1 MADIILIQP
10 SIKEFQIMEK
20 TPTLPLSLLSIASP
34 LDGEY
39 DVKIIDQRLNK
50 YWEKELEKE
59 LEKQP
64 ICVGITVMTC
74 KQIINALK
82 ASKIVRNSPN
92 LTKVV
97 WGGAHPSLLP
107 KQTLENQN
115 IDIVVRGEGELSF
128 YELVKALDRNKSLDG
143 IKGISY
149 KRNKKIVNNPD
160 RPFLDLNRLPALP
173 YHIIKIKNYTPRRN
187 GKKSIY
193 IETSRGCLNNCA
205 YCYNI
210 PINGCVYRC
219 LDIKTTIEKIDWLVK
234 NYGIEYFWIV
244 DDNYFTNKKRAIEIS
259 KQIIR
264 DKLMIE
270 WTAVGADINVISR
283 FSISELKIL
292 KQSGCAQLFFGVESG
307 SKRILRLINKCIIPE
322 QVVSLNRL
330 LKKIGIKPKYF
341 LMYGAPT
348 ETLGELKKTVDLALT
363 LLKDNNSASIDTFCY
378 TPVPSTALF
387 NLALKEGFIPP
398 KSLMEWAAYDRS
410 VMYNNL
416 NSEKSGAL
424 IENLNF
430 ISKFFMGNSHGR
442 KELDLIRRVHL
453 PIARV
458 RMKNLFF
465 NYFFEKKVY
474 DLIIKMKR
482 WT

>member
-1 MADIILIQP
+1 
-10 SIKEFQIMEK
+10 
-20 TPTLPLSLLSIASP
+20 
-34 LDGEY
+34 
-39 DVKIIDQRLNK
+39 
-50 YWEKELEKE
+50 
-59 LEKQP
+59 
-64 ICVGITVMTC
+64 
-74 KQIINALK
+74 
-82 ASKIVRNSPN
+82 
-92 LTKVV
+92 
-97 WGGAHPSLLP
+97 
-107 KQTLENQN
+107 
-115 IDIVVRGEGELSF
+115 
-128 YELVKALDRNKSLDG
+128 
-143 IKGISY
+143 
-149 KRNKKIVNNPD
+149 
-160 RPFLDLNRLPALP
+160 
-173 YHIIKIKNYTPRRN
+173 
-187 GKKSIY
+187 
-193 IETSRGCLNNCA
+193 
-205 YCYNI
+205 
-210 PINGCVYRC
+210 
-219 LDIKTTIEKIDWLVK
+219 
-234 NYGIEYFWIV
+234 
-244 DDNYFTNKKRAIEIS
+244 
-259 KQIIR
+259 
-264 DKLMIE
+264 
-270 WTAVGADINVISR
+270 
-283 FSISELKIL
+283 
-292 KQSGCAQLFFGVESG
+292 
-307 SKRILRLINKCIIPE
+307 
-322 QVVSLNRL
+322 
-330 LKKIGIKPKYF
+330 
-341 LMYGAPT
+341 MYGAPT